1 VGSTVP
7 NLVASAMI
15 LSKCLYMVSSMRQSE
30 RSTQRLR
37 CNLRLHKLLLLND
50 LLFSAL
56 SHVGA
61 VAAQAFAAAN
71 TTDTG
76 HSYERPLA
84 ALLQG

>member
-15 LSKCLYMVSSMRQSE
+15 LSKWLYMVSSMPQSE
-30 RSTQRLR
+30 RSTQCLR
-37 CNLRLHKLLLLND
+37 YNLRLHKLLLLND

-56 SHVGA
+56 KKVGG
-61 VAAQAFAAAN
+61 VAAQAPAAEN
-71 TTDTG
+71 TTDTE
-76 HSYERPLA
+76 HSYEWPLA